1 MKKFDLSKY
10 RLLNESENGMSIYKY
25 SLKDKIS
32 NYKDVYQYYYDD
44 FTFLDDHN
52 AYVVLFCGKT
62 GDGKSTAINAFF
74 NIIKGI
80 EINDPYRF
88 ILVDEPEKEKGQAES
103 QTDGLHLYYIKD
115 YENKPVIIID
125 SQGYGDTR
133 GLEKD
138 QSLIEVF
145 KYIFSNVIYHINTAL
160 FIVNSSTNR
169 IDVSTKYIFSSV
181 TSLLS
186 EDISEN
192 FIVLG
197 TFCNY
202 DIIIN
207 KCPTFVKSIKNQE
220 DFLKINKNDK
230 WWYAMDSKSIFYNKI
245 NELSIYSFENAIELY
260 ENRIKKLRP
269 KSIKQ
274 CAEVLINRIELNIQR
289 KNLYNKFEKLM
300 YDQGNLENEKVN
312 ADNATKN
319 LEEVEKKI
327 KDCEDIENPEE
338 YLKKVSQANEE
349 IKKIFDE
356 LNKPV
361 QKKVKTLAYW
371 GDSKCTHCRV
381 CKKNCHETCNCFF
394 STLFHR
400 CKVFSFFGKR
410 CEECGCDKEYHEQDH
425 YYYKWVT
432 VDDIENGEPELKKK
446 KEDLEKLNKI
456 KEEKKKFIQYK
467 FELIKKKM
475 KLIKRKIK

>member
-1 MKKFDLSKY
+1 MKKQVTKIELNGKIIGTKPLLNDDTLSSIREKIREKVSVPYQFIDKSGNLISKENEQHYTLESIIEDKLIKIKSDLSNQAGINILFNNKIIGSDNYDKSKSLEELRSLLKNKINCEFSFLDQSGNYIEKIDETDYSIEDILDDNTIKLKGNNQLEQFINIKDTRNKSKMKKFDLSKY

-145 KYIFSNVIYHINTAL
+145 KYIFSNVIDHINTAL

-181 TSLLS
+181 TSLFS

-202 DIIIN
+202 DIINN
-207 KCPTFVKSIKNQE
+207 KCPTFVKSIQNQE

-260 ENRIKKLRP
+260 ENRIYR
-269 KSIKQ
+269 
-274 CAEVLINRIELNIQR
+274 
-289 KNLYNKFEKLM
+289 
-300 YDQGNLENEKVN
+300 
-312 ADNATKN
+312 
-319 LEEVEKKI
+319 
-327 KDCEDIENPEE
+327 
-338 YLKKVSQANEE
+338 
-349 IKKIFDE
+349 
-356 LNKPV
+356 
-361 QKKVKTLAYW
+361 
-371 GDSKCTHCRV
+371 
-381 CKKNCHETCNCFF
+381 
-394 STLFHR
+394 
-400 CKVFSFFGKR
+400 
-410 CEECGCDKEYHEQDH
+410 
-425 YYYKWVT
+425 
-432 VDDIENGEPELKKK
+432 
-446 KEDLEKLNKI
+446 
-456 KEEKKKFIQYK
+456 
-467 FELIKKKM
+467 
-475 KLIKRKIK
+475 